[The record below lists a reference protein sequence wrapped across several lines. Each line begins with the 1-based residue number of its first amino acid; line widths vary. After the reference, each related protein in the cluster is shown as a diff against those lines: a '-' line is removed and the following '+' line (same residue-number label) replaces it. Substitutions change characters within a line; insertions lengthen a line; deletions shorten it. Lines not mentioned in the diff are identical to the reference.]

1 MKNLIFVLIFL
12 SVNILFCNDTYIED
26 TPTTGNV
33 VFTKRLIDTP
43 TAFSLNRGQIEIGGR
58 LYASNG
64 MMGEVNIGIYQ
75 NFFFGVSYGT
85 TNIMG
90 DQTPA
95 WNGQPGMR
103 LQFLA
108 FQEDFY
114 FPNLSI
120 GFDSQ
125 GAGQW
130 LGDRFAVKSK
140 GFYLVMSKNYY
151 VSEGQL
157 GTLGFHWGINYC
169 VTEKDTYKGD
179 EYSGDDNMN
188 MFVGFD
194 KSIVPNVNF
203 LCEYDFAWN
212 DNSKNAPDPVK
223 KKGNG
228 YLNLGLR
235 WSFDDTLH
243 LEFDMKDVLK
253 NTGETLGREVRV
265 IYTTS
270 F

>member
-1 MKNLIFVLIFL
+1 MKNLIFILTFL
-12 SVNILFCNDTYIED
+12 TVNILFSND
-26 TPTTGNV
+26 
-33 VFTKRLIDTP
+33 VFTKRLVDTP

-125 GAGQW
+125 GSGQW

-151 VSEGQL
+151 VSEGQF
-157 GTLGFHWGINYC
+157 GTLGFHWGVNYC
-169 VTEKDTYKGD
+169 VTEKDD
-179 EYSGDDNMN
+179 YSGDDNMN

-194 KSIVPNVNF
+194 KSIVPNVNL

-212 DNSKNAPDPVK
+212 DNSKNAPDDVK

-243 LEFDMKDVLK
+243 LEFDMKDILK